1 VTIQRRRGAGLATL
15 VLTLLASGLCAQGA
29 ALRPFQVRDSVEMAY
44 FGTLASSMPGDLDDD
59 GIVSPDGRHFVKVT
73 HRGVLPAGLTEGTI
87 WLFDTASIRRSIED
101 TGTEV
106 AKPSALVRMSAAVNG
121 GLGLEVLDDGN
132 TITDLKWS
140 DDGHSLTFLGRN
152 GRANRQLFRVDLATR
167 AVKALTPP
175 TQDVLD
181 YARSRG
187 TFVYLAGPDAD
198 TQDKEAWASS
208 GPGIPDISV
217 GTTKPLMPLL
227 YPHFRGNAYGEPLE
241 AQLWQ
246 IKNWHAT
253 PVASAPDR
261 NPVKLITRYWT
272 LLVSLSPDGT
282 HAVTISN
289 AGKSDS
295 ATIDLR
301 YRLTDL
307 HSGQSTL
314 LTDAPLAL
322 QLSGR
327 YRAVWSPDSARL
339 AITKVLL
346 ANGGASRSAC
356 EIAIV
361 EIKTSRAQCAAA
373 PTADEAAYS
382 VEWLKDSHAIHARF
396 RHSDAPEYVD
406 TVLRDRESEWSKDER
421 AADGARP
428 PLELNVHEGLN
439 DPPVLVATDPRTAK
453 SRAIFDPNPQ
463 LASIALGSVQVYR
476 WKDTHGQEDEG
487 GLVLPADY
495 TPGKRYGLVVQTH
508 GFNAKQFFRS
518 GYSDTANA
526 GRALAGR
533 ELVVLQ
539 VREPRGNAEP
549 SWQDATNLGLD
560 VYLAA
565 IDKLAADGIVD
576 PARVGISGYSYSGW
590 LVAASITR
598 APDRFAAAEIANSD
612 PVTLTGYYENM
623 STPLPPVVDAE
634 IDQYVGAKPY
644 GDGRKTWFERVPSF
658 NTDKITTPVL
668 FQPADPWH
676 LLGMWDMYAAM
687 IDQHKPVELQY
698 IRGGEHNI
706 RKPSELLA
714 HQEMIVDWF
723 DFWLNGHEDPDPDKT
738 GQYARWRSLREL
750 RTDKGRSK
758 P

>member
-1 VTIQRRRGAGLATL
+1 VALS
-15 VLTLLASGLCAQGA
+15 ASGLSARGA
-29 ALRPFQVRDSVEMAY
+29 ALRPFQVRDSVEMSY
-44 FGTLASSMPGDLDDD
+44 FGTLASSMPEDLDDD

-73 HRGVLPAGLTEGTI
+73 HRGMLPAGLTEGTI

-106 AKPSALVRMSAAVNG
+106 PKPSALVRMSAAANG

-140 DDGHSLTFLGRN
+140 DDGKSLTFLGRN
-152 GRANRQLFRVDLATR
+152 GRANRQLFRVSITTR
-167 AVKALTPP
+167 TVTALTPP

-181 YARSRG
+181 YARSHK

-198 TQDKEAWASS
+198 LQSKEAWVSS
-208 GPGIPDISV
+208 GPGIPDVSV
-217 GTTKPLMPLL
+217 GTATPLMPLL

-241 AQLWQ
+241 VQLWQ
-246 IKNWHAT
+246 IKSGHAT
-253 PVASAPDR
+253 PVVSAPDR
-261 NPVKLITRYWT
+261 IPVKLVTRYWT

-289 AGKSDS
+289 ASKSDA

-314 LTDAPLAL
+314 LSDAPLAL
-322 QLSGR
+322 QVSGR
-327 YRAVWSPDSARL
+327 YRAAWSPDSARL
-339 AITKVLL
+339 AITKVSLS
-346 ANGGASRSAC
+346 NGGATQVPPTAC
-356 EIAIV
+356 DVAIV
-361 EIKTSRAQCAAA
+361 VVRTSRAQCASA
-373 PTADEAAYS
+373 PTEGEAITS
-382 VEWLKDSHAIHARF
+382 VEWLRDARAIHARF
-396 RHSDAPEYVD
+396 RRSDAPEYAD
-406 TVLRDRESEWSKDER
+406 AVLRDRDSGWSTDER
-421 AADGARP
+421 AADDVRP
-428 PLELNVHEGLN
+428 PLELDVHEGLN
-439 DPPVLVATDPRTAK
+439 DPPVLVATDPRTGK
-453 SRAIFDPNPQ
+453 NRTIFDPNPQ
-463 LASIALGSVQVYR
+463 LAKIALGSVQIFQ
-476 WKDTHGQEDEG
+476 WKDSHGQEDEG

-495 TPGKRYGLVVQTH
+495 TPGKRYGLVIQTH
-508 GFNAKQFFRS
+508 GFNAKQFFRT
-518 GYSDTANA
+518 GYSETANA

-533 ELVVLQ
+533 DLAVLQ
-539 VREPRGNAEP
+539 VREPHGTAEP
-549 SWQDATNLGLD
+549 GWQDATNLGVD

-576 PARVGISGYSYSGW
+576 PARVGITGYSYSGW

-623 STPLPPVVDAE
+623 RTPLPPVVDAE

-644 GDGRKTWFERVPSF
+644 GEGLKTWFERVPSF
-658 NTDKITTPVL
+658 STDKITAPVL

-676 LLGMWDMYAAM
+676 LLGLWDMYAAM
-687 IDQHKPVELQY
+687 VDQRKPVELQY

-723 DFWLNGHEDPDPDKT
+723 DFWLNGHEDSDAGKT
-738 GQYARWRSLREL
+738 EQYARWRSLREL
-750 RTDKGRSK
+750 KTSK
-758 P
+758 VHSPQ